1 MSAHRTHRRKKKEP
15 ERDKNTERLYTVQTH
30 LIEVDVTSSDLH
42 IGATAIDLLHFGRDK
57 WLLDAVFHSREKKEK
72 QTTKI
77 NDNHWECETWEKCE
91 TTAEK
96 NRAQCKIHDFELVGR
111 VAIWFNFYG
120 DSATKS
126 NPIEIWKRFTS
137 RHTAKTF
144 SQSVRDSY

>member
-57 WLLDAVFHSREKKEK
+57 WLLDAVFHSRKKREANNK
-72 QTTKI
+72 NQRQPLRVRNMRKMR
-77 NDNHWECETWEKCE
+77 NNSG
-91 TTAEK
+91 K

-137 RHTAKTF
+137 RHTAKPF